1 VSDPISDSDSD
12 SGDDTFNVDQNEAVS
27 SLETAGDYIWYLPEH
42 TGLKI
47 KRLERQQYKMITH
60 IKAQKDIIASD
71 RIKLEAD
78 MLALIQKYK
87 EKEEVHQEQLGCYEE
102 THARIV
108 EQIKKVSDL
117 TRNIE
122 EEGYK
127 KIDAAK
133 DYFSNLEDLD
143 SYISVVKT
151 KQQQIKAQ
159 ELYQFGTPEENA
171 NLSDRP
177 APPIYRTQEQIRAQE
192 LYQFG
197 TPESPSSEDGSGD
210 GSEDE
215 SGDRDLGMVDQELQG
230 EGESGHGEV
239 AMVDSEAAQISKLA
253 K

>member
-1 VSDPISDSDSD
+1 VSDPVSDSDSD
-12 SGDDTFNVDQNEAVS
+12 SGDDTFNVDQDEAVS

-42 TGLKI
+42 NGLKI

-108 EQIKKVSDL
+108 EQIKKISDQ

-159 ELYQFGTPEENA
+159 ELYQFGTPE
-171 NLSDRP
+171 
-177 APPIYRTQEQIRAQE
+177 
-192 LYQFG
+192 
-197 TPESPSSEDGSGD
+197 SPSPEDGSGD

-215 SGDRDLGMVDQELQG
+215 SGDRDVEMVDQELQG